1 MKANEMYPGV
11 RWIHLRYRSTSG
23 EAYARGGATI
33 AYLHEGA
40 MTCATIAKCHR
51 NDNFN
56 RRVGRAISANRLLNG
71 MRDIIIVTPVVDT
84 EEGQKIDGKALY
96 ETLLAG
102 LYSAMPLEAHEDLDN
117 LG

>member
-1 MKANEMYPGV
+1 MHTNEMYPGV

-23 EAYARGGATI
+23 DVYSRGGATI
-33 AYLHEGA
+33 AYIHEGA
-40 MTCATIAKCHR
+40 LTHATIAKCHR
-51 NDNFN
+51 NDNFS
-56 RRVGRAISANRLLNG
+56 RRTGRAISANRLMNG
-71 MRDIIIVTPVVDT
+71 VRDITIITPYLETEDT
-84 EEGQKIDGKALY
+84 RKIDGKSLY